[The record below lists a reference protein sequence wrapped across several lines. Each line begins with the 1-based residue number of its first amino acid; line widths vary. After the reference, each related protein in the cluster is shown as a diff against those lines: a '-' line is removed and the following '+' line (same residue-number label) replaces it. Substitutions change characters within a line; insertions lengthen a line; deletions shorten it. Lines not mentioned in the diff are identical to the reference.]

1 MRKKRFLS
9 VVLAASMVFGSSVSA
24 FASAQLSDGSKA
36 EATTA
41 PAKGSM
47 KGSAQVEG
55 YLNKDIFKVEVPT
68 VSVNSSIFN
77 FVMDPQGLIEATS
90 GNRYRNNKGVAGVAT
105 SANDFEYGT
114 LYFANVSG
122 NNTKLS
128 PTSDAITITNK
139 STFAVDATL
148 TTAVNKFGELNIS
161 SNVAAATKPSI
172 QLSLSGNLSA
182 NDGTTT
188 STPVAALGE
197 NGEAELFGTIS
208 GCNGDYV
215 TSFNTSSNQYE
226 YVLSSNSANFAKYS
240 FKLTGASGGGDYTS
254 WSAIEKATQ
263 KAQPEVTVTWN
274 IVPYVTPVAPSI
286 TGTPT
291 FTIPATGPI
300 EIPLT
305 LGAGSSA
312 VKAITSIST
321 GAGTVP
327 AATYEYLDGILK
339 LKRAAFDTLTA
350 STIFTIT
357 FDNDNTKTLTF
368 TVSP

>member
-9 VVLAASMVFGSSVSA
+9 IVLAASMVVGSSVSA
-24 FASAQLSDGSKA
+24 FASSNLSDGSKA
-36 EATTA
+36 EATEA

-47 KGSAQVEG
+47 KGSAQLEG

-90 GNRYRNNKGVAGVAT
+90 GNRYTNGKGVDKVAA
-105 SANDFEYGT
+105 SANNFEYGT

-148 TTAVNKFGELNIS
+148 TTAVNNFGNLEIS
-161 SNVAAATKPSI
+161 SNVATATNPSI

-182 NDGTTT
+182 NDGTTEA
-188 STPVAALGE
+188 TPVAPLGA
-197 NGEAELFGTIS
+197 NGEAKLLGTIS
-208 GCNGDYV
+208 GCNSDYV
-215 TSFNTSSNQYE
+215 TSFNTSSNKYE

-254 WSAIEKATQ
+254 WSAIEKAT
-263 KAQPEVTVTWN
+263 KTAQPQVTVTWN

-286 TGTPT
+286 TGTAS
-291 FTIPATGPI
+291 FAKPATGPI
-300 EIPLT
+300 EIPLS
-305 LGAGSSA
+305 LGAGNA
-312 VKAITSIST
+312 AATSIT
-321 GAGTVP
+321 KIETARGDKVP
-327 AATYEYLDGILK
+327 AVNYEYANGILK
-339 LKRAAFDTLTA
+339 LKGTFTSAVSATT
-350 STIFTIT
+350 TYTIT
-357 FDNDNTKTLTF
+357 FDNNATVNF
-368 TVSP
+368 TVTV